1 MRPLAPFPIAL
12 LGLTLAGTLAACTA
26 KPQPSGTAA
35 SPEAAGGQG
44 TAAPTAEAAASAT
57 AALAARLPQGWQA
70 FGESGTEPGQMILP
84 FDVSADGQGGLYVC
98 DSTGLSRY
106 GRDGS
111 FQTRI
116 GEGQIKRAEAV
127 AVSPDGEV
135 FLAGNGSQ
143 VEVYGGDGQLRRK
156 IGTIGSDAG
165 QLVRPV
171 DLAFDSEGL
180 LYVVDTGNRRVE
192 VFSAQGEHRRTVGEP
207 GEQRGQFTA
216 PRSIALDQ
224 ALQLYVGA
232 GDDYLVQRFNP
243 DGSYRDAFGNGNLDE
258 TIYRVGGLAVAGN
271 LLYVSQV
278 TRHMVQAFDIS
289 GTERPRLLW
298 EMGGQAG
305 TGEQSFN
312 GPGGMTVDNGRL
324 YIADTKNNRIVS
336 FAVEA
341 P

>member
-1 MRPLAPFPIAL
+1 MRPSAPHFVAL
-12 LGLTLAGTLAACTA
+12 LCLTFYGGLAACNPKAQQTVGTPIA
-26 KPQPSGTAA
+26 EEGTAVRT
-35 SPEAAGGQG
+35 PRP
-44 TAAPTAEAAASAT
+44 TAAAAASAT
-57 AALAARLPQGWQA
+57 AAQVALLPNGWQA
-70 FGESGTEPGQMILP
+70 FGEAGTQPGQMILP

-106 GRDGS
+106 GRDGA
-111 FQTRI
+111 FQARI

-135 FLAGNGSQ
+135 FVAGNGSQ
-143 VEVYGGDGQLRRK
+143 LEVYGADGQFRRK
-156 IGTIGSDAG
+156 IGTVGSDAG

-171 DLAFDSEGL
+171 DLAFDSEGS
-180 LYVVDTGNRRVE
+180 LYVVDMGNRRVE
-192 VFSAQGEHRRTVGEP
+192 VFSAEGEHRRTVGEP

-224 ALQLYVGA
+224 ARNLYVGA
-232 GDDYLVQRFNP
+232 GDDYLVQRFKA
-243 DGSYRDAFGNGNLDE
+243 DGLYRDAFGNGNLDE
-258 TIYRVGGLAVAGN
+258 TIYRVGGLAVVGN
-271 LLYVSQV
+271 VLYVSQV

-305 TGEQSFN
+305 SGEQSFN
-312 GPGGMTVDNGRL
+312 GPGGMTLDEGRL

-336 FAVEA
+336 FAVGA